1 MPDQKEILAEEQVNV
16 LAPFLEAA
24 QAIAVLDHRSVEAP
38 HVRGEAQKLIA
49 LLQDTPTIS
58 RRHLSELA
66 LSQLEMAQLLLE
78 SVKDWIEV
86 ANSVK
91 SRRTASVRFRSA
103 IKALARVNRLLTSLI
118 KAQAAAQKSQQA
130 WAQRR

>member
-1 MPDQKEILAEEQVNV
+1 MPNQSQILAAERVNV
-16 LAPFLEAA
+16 LAPFLIAA
-24 QAIAVLDHRSVEAP
+24 QAIATLDHPSVEAP
-38 HVRGEAQKLIA
+38 QVRSEAGKLIA
-49 LLQDTPTIS
+49 LLQNTPAIASTK
-58 RRHLSELA
+58 LSELA

-103 IKALARVNRLLTSLI
+103 TKALARVNRLLSSLI

-130 WAQRR
+130 WTQRR